1 MVVIFTSSIPSLQEA
16 VEPGVDPAPCF
27 WHRFTASRKDR
38 GILEALQNPGTISV
52 EDDMPKKAK
61 TGETRQNPVAAEA
74 SAPGTTSG
82 RTRRP
87 ALNPSPTKKKAI
99 PGLESRSSRT
109 SASFPA
115 GSPAQPSEYRAP
127 ADAPAAKRV
136 TESTPQ
142 EVQPAR
148 KGGARKKTTATAG
161 IGGRSSA
168 AKARPAQEHAGAA
181 DLTLQPGGGEAIH
194 TQETAPVDGNGH
206 FDHVEVARLAY
217 SYWEARGHQGG
228 SSEDDWY
235 RAQAELRRRRQ
246 QPKETK
252 PRRRT
257 RKA

>member
-1 MVVIFTSSIPSLQEA
+1 
-16 VEPGVDPAPCF
+16 
-27 WHRFTASRKDR
+27 
-38 GILEALQNPGTISV
+38 
-52 EDDMPKKAK
+52 MPKKAK
-61 TGETRQNPVAAEA
+61 TGETQQNPVVAKA
-74 SAPGTTSG
+74 SVPGTTSG

-87 ALNPSPTKKKAI
+87 AQSPSSTKRKAI

-115 GSPAQPSEYRAP
+115 GSPAEPTEYRAS

-136 TESTPQ
+136 TESTPRG
-142 EVQPAR
+142 VQPAR

-168 AKARPAQEHAGAA
+168 AKARSAQEHAKAA

-194 TQETAPVDGNGH
+194 TEETAAVDGNGH
-206 FDHVEVARLAY
+206 FDHAEVARLAY

-235 RAQAELRRRRQ
+235 RAQAELSRRRK
-246 QPKETK
+246 QPKEAK

-257 RKA
+257 SRA